1 MIRYPRIA
9 GFQRSNIQIDISTE
23 ITEWKLIMHKMKN
36 RSFVFD
42 LLIKNQV
49 KYLFDSNGGI
59 THRHLFLVKK
69 NIP

>member
-9 GFQRSNIQIDISTE
+9 GFQRSDIQIHIDISTE
-23 ITEWKLIMHKMKN
+23 IPEWKLLMHKMKN

-49 KYLFDSNGGI
+49 KFLFDSNGGI
-59 THRHLFLVKK
+59 THA
-69 NIP
+69 